1 MEGLGRDP
9 GATGGQAMGFLASG
23 RFWQRRMR
31 GRALEVALLAALGGG
46 SMVTACGPAEQE
58 SKETGGEPPTMAAA
72 GLERL
77 TFALAD
83 DPDSSWFEPP
93 VLRSEGGELEV
104 KLEVRMAPG
113 EVLVDDP
120 PRPQAVNLRR
130 YTSPQVEEQGIVG
143 PTLRVRA
150 GDKIDLFLTNG
161 LPAYEPGVCEGHG
174 GHHALDCLNDT
185 NFHTHGLHISPSR
198 NSDNVLLNIKPQAP
212 TEHFE
217 FYILPATPP
226 WIEPEPGTHYP
237 GTFWYHAHRH
247 GSTAT
252 QVASGMAGA
261 LIIEDPEEIPEIEGI
276 RERVVLLQQLA
287 FDADGEI
294 KKFND
299 LRPNWDG
306 QDPQVNGPP
315 KYTTINGK
323 VKPRVAMRPNEVQR
337 WRIIDGSIFEMI
349 PFSLVSSTRGAQEM
363 QLIAIDGITLKLPRS
378 VSALELGPGY
388 RRDVLVKAPAALEEG
403 ERLEVRKDTSGIVFI
418 GADSAG
424 SRQILAEVIL
434 EGEDCAADPACIS
447 DLLPPDRALPAP
459 LPDIE
464 AHEVDSENFAIFN
477 IADNKFT
484 VNGEEFQEGHVME
497 QFQLSLGEVQEWKLG
512 SERGDH
518 PFHIHVN
525 AFQVLNP
532 DGTPGDWHDTLIV
545 GTGEGTLMR
554 TRYERFTG
562 RFVLHCHILNHEDLG
577 MMQLVEIE

>member
-1 MEGLGRDP
+1 MDP
-9 GATGGQAMGFLASG
+9 
-23 RFWQRRMR
+23 
-31 GRALEVALLAALGGG
+31 RALARLWSRRTERNRLRAALGVVGLG
-46 SMVTACGPAEQE
+46 HLLALLACGPAGQE
-58 SKETGGEPPTMAAA
+58 PTEKAADSPDLTAAA
-72 GLERL
+72 RERL

-104 KLEVRMAPG
+104 HLEVRMAPG

-130 YTSPQVEEQGIVG
+130 YMSPQVEEPGIVG

-161 LPAYEPGVCEGHG
+161 LPEYQPGVCEGHG

-198 NSDNVLLNIKPQAP
+198 NSDNVLLNIKPQAS
-212 TEHFE
+212 TVHFE

-226 WIEPEPGTHYP
+226 WIDPEPGSHYP

-247 GSTAT
+247 GSTAA

-261 LIIEDPEEIPEIEGI
+261 LIIEDPEEIPEIQGI
-276 RERVVLLQQLA
+276 RERVFLLQQLA
-287 FDADGEI
+287 FDAEGEI
-294 KKFND
+294 KEFDD

-306 QDPQVNGPP
+306 ADPAVNGPP
-315 KYTTINGK
+315 KYTTINGR

-349 PFSLVSSTRGAQEM
+349 PFSLVSSTRGPQEL
-363 QLIAIDGITLKLPRS
+363 QLIAIDGITLKGPRS

-388 RRDVLVKAPAALEEG
+388 RRDVLVKAPAALEPG

-418 GADSAG
+418 GAERSG
-424 SRQILAEVIL
+424 SRQILAEVFL

-447 DLLPPDRALPAP
+447 DLLPPDHALPAP

-464 AHEVDSENFAIFN
+464 AHEVDGENFAIFN
-477 IADNKFT
+477 IENGKFT
-484 VNGEEFQEGHVME
+484 VNGEEFREDHVME
-497 QFQLSLGEVQEWKLG
+497 QFRLKLGEVQEWKLG
-512 SERGDH
+512 SDRGDH

-525 AFQVLNP
+525 AFQVVGE

-545 GTGEGTLMR
+545 GTGERTLMR